1 MADIDKNKYIGSFS
15 LNQKVSL
22 KTYNCN
28 KLNVQI
34 IFNQSSGP
42 HTEKNLWQS
51 VNYKENYEVLII

>member
-28 KLNVQI
+28 KLNVFLFPI
-34 IFNQSSGP
+34 ICSE
-42 HTEKNLWQS
+42 T
-51 VNYKENYEVLII
+51 NYKFA